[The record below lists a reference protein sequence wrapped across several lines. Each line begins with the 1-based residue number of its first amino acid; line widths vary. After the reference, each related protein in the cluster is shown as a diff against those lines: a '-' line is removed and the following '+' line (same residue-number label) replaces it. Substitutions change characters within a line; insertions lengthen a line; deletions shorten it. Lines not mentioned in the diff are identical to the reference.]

1 MLSNGVPL
9 ETSISSPLE
18 SEPVTPV
25 VAHAPEFPISPPTS
39 ATLDFAQRTPL
50 KEVKVQV
57 QEHATIEPTP
67 PTQVTSEQENAKPAP
82 TNGETPKEDK
92 GLRVLLVED
101 NEINL
106 KLLIATMRKLKLD
119 HATAVNGLEAFNSY
133 KDCEG
138 KFDVIF
144 MGALLF
150 PNIIPYL
157 QPY

>member
-1 MLSNGVPL
+1 MAKRWHKER
-9 ETSISSPLE
+9 ETHE
-18 SEPVTPV
+18 AE
-25 VAHAPEFPISPPTS
+25 
-39 ATLDFAQRTPL
+39 
-50 KEVKVQV
+50 
-57 QEHATIEPTP
+57 
-67 PTQVTSEQENAKPAP
+67 
-82 TNGETPKEDK
+82 K

-144 MGALLF
+144 MGALIFPSF
-150 PNIIPYL
+150 PNPIRLSISVPRY
-157 QPY
+157 